1 MMEQVAVARLS
12 ELKDGDYKV
21 YAVDGFEVGVFRVGD
36 KVVAYRNECP
46 HAGGPVCQG
55 KIFHQIEEVL
65 TPDMKSAGLRHSK
78 RRNVVCPWHGYEFDI
93 ETGRHPGD
101 PNMRLTPVEIAV
113 RDGDILVA
121 IEERWM
127 NG

>member
-1 MMEQVAVARLS
+1 
-12 ELKDGDYKV
+12 
-21 YAVDGFEVGVFRVGD
+21 VFRVGD
-36 KVVAYRNECP
+36 KVIAYKNECP

-55 KIFHQIEEVL
+55 KIYHQIEEAL

-101 PNMRLTPVEIAV
+101 PNMRLTPVTVAV
-113 RDGDILVA
+113 RNGEIVVK
-121 IEERWM
+121 IEPRWM
-127 NG
+127 RS